1 MTERVN
7 TQPGFC
13 DKTLHCGCTTE
24 TGCVDENRRMNAERY
39 AEEEARDFIRRFPD
53 DVPGAYVA
61 LQIMVVRLQGQ
72 RDRLA
77 AMLELGQGPCCDGW
91 PECSHTLALV
101 SLPVRSKK

>member
-1 MTERVN
+1 
-7 TQPGFC
+7 
-13 DKTLHCGCTTE
+13 
-24 TGCVDENRRMNAERY
+24 
-39 AEEEARDFIRRFPD
+39 
-53 DVPGAYVA
+53 VA